1 MEGVDRMIVK
11 AEKRY
16 SLSELTFAQI
26 EVICLGLEELDGPD
40 MDSDRLLIAKEIL
53 HGIDKEL
60 KA

>member
-1 MEGVDRMIVK
+1 MIVK